1 MRAQRGVRA
10 GLGQGALE
18 VRPAVVV
25 GRDRAA
31 VGEQEPG
38 ADARA
43 AGRQAFELGRE
54 QLRHAP
60 PLARRL
66 ELVRER
72 EQALDALGPLR
83 GRQPQRVL
91 GQLHRLRRGAARG
104 GAVRGGGDRVRQ
116 PRVRLSR
123 RQREVAG
130 APLLAGH
137 RARERE
143 VELAALAR
151 ARVLAR
157 RRAEQRVGRADASGL
172 GAQQAGVER
181 VLGVGHRGELVR
193 AQVAAQR
200 HREQGAPLRVRQ
212 GGDTDAEQV
221 LDRVRQRDLPAGRSA
236 RVQRAADLEREQR
249 VAERRVGDPPHE
261 RPRNAEPQPLGQ
273 QAARV
278 VEPERPDLEALE
290 RPAFEHAFERRAP
303 PGPPC
308 EQERDAV
315 VREPRRG
322 ERQRLGRGGVE
333 PLEVVDR
340 HHQRG
345 EPAQLVEHAE
355 RDRLPGSLAGRGAQQ
370 RRLQRRPLRTRQAGH
385 VDAVEEVDQP
395 RERVARLGPARPRR
409 HHAEPERAGFADPR
423 LPQRGLADP
432 GAAGEHERPRG
443 PGEELSE
450 PSELRLTADQGQ
462 GSGPPELKPSGSRK
476 ARSPARSVLG
486 CSGSR
491 RPPRRRSRGLGRPRP
506 GRRP

>member
-1 MRAQRGVRA
+1 MSVARARVQVAAPHEPQGGDRLRRVDELDRARRGGRELLADVVDRAAAQAARPAERAQGEPLDARPGAGRQRLLRPRLDLADPLDALRRRAERHRGQRVRAQHRVRA
-10 GLGQGALE
+10 GLGQGVLE

-25 GRDRAA
+25 GRHRAA

-38 ADARA
+38 AHARA
-43 AGRQAFELGRE
+43 AGRQPVELGRE

-72 EQALDALGPLR
+72 EQALDALGPVR
-83 GRQPQRVL
+83 RRQPQRVL
-91 GQLHRLRRGAARG
+91 GQLHRLRRAAARG
-104 GAVRGGGDRVRQ
+104 GAVRRGGDGVRQ
-116 PRVRLSR
+116 PGVRLSR

-137 RARERE
+137 GARERE

-151 ARVLAR
+151 ARVLAG

-172 GAQQAGVER
+172 GAQEAGVEG

-200 HREQGAPLRVRQ
+200 HREQGVPLRVRQ
-212 GGDTDAEQV
+212 GGDADAEQV

-236 RVQRAADLEREQR
+236 RGQRAADLEREQR

-261 RPRNAEPQPLGQ
+261 RPRDGEPQPLGQ

-290 RPAFEHAFERRAP
+290 RTAFEHPLERRAP

-322 ERQRLGRGGVE
+322 ERQRFGRGGVE

-355 RDRLPGSLAGRGAQQ
+355 RDRLPGSLAGRG
-370 RRLQRRPLRTRQAGH
+370 P
-385 VDAVEEVDQP
+385 
-395 RERVARLGPARPRR
+395 
-409 HHAEPERAGFADPR
+409 
-423 LPQRGLADP
+423 
-432 GAAGEHERPRG
+432 
-443 PGEELSE
+443 
-450 PSELRLTADQGQ
+450 
-462 GSGPPELKPSGSRK
+462 
-476 ARSPARSVLG
+476 
-486 CSGSR
+486 
-491 RPPRRRSRGLGRPRP
+491 
-506 GRRP
+506 